1 MLEKSTQK
9 TIIEVKNSE
18 IAHLC
23 HEIETLSQART
34 IAANKVSE
42 LSRKLNDATE
52 IKTKLVKTEKA
63 LQIAKADAA
72 LQSEL
77 SDKISEFEK
86 QISLLQ
92 EELYSAKES
101 SQSLRQE
108 NARLQQLNDM
118 HDTITKMDDHRASM
132 AERSAQHEIKAL
144 KAQLA
149 YYEKSPLKAA
159 IKIFFLNIL
168 RFFRVLLP
176 LPANA
181 KLALS
186 HKMTGV
192 ATALLPPATS
202 HANRIGHTENLPA
215 QTQIDFEFMET
226 DRPIISIIVP
236 VYNEIS
242 QTIACLRSIYQQ
254 KVSVTY
260 EVILADDK
268 SPDPFHDVLKT
279 IKGLRYFRNPEN
291 LHFLRNCNRNA
302 QHARGEYLILLN
314 NDTLVKPGWMQRLYD
329 TFHEH
334 GNVGIAGSKLVFPT
348 GELQEAG
355 GIIWEDGTGW
365 NWGRAESA
373 DHPLYNFVRDVDYI
387 SGASLMIPT
396 KLWKD
401 VGGFSEDYEK
411 AYYEDTDLC
420 FRIRELGYRVVY
432 QPESELV
439 HIEGLSSG
447 TDLNAGVK
455 QYQQINKNIF
465 TKKWADVLSKHL
477 PNATTPFL
485 ASDRNVKGHV
495 LYIDATTPE
504 PDKDSGSLDA
514 VYSMRVLGELG
525 YRVHFIPCSN
535 FAYFGQSTDDLQN
548 MGVETVFHPFYSN
561 LEQYLS
567 ERGDMFDFVILSRP
581 ESAERCLKDVRK
593 HCPSA
598 KLIYNTVDLHFMRM
612 GRRAERTRDSSILA
626 KAQDMK
632 KQELGFI
639 EKTDATIVLSTVE
652 HHVLSQEGV
661 PNSKLWTIPLIRAEA
676 KRLVEFET
684 TQDIAFIGGY
694 RHPPNIDAVDW
705 LVKEIWPEVRKST
718 PGIKLH
724 ICGSAMPEHFYD
736 YAAPDIIIRGF
747 IPNLDELL
755 SNLRLTIASLRFG
768 AGLKGKVASSI
779 GAGVPCVG
787 TSVAFEGMAESG
799 LSRVKL
805 ETETP
810 QGFSEVIADIYNNE
824 EKWTETSLA
833 GVEYHNQNYAYKTVM
848 KTYDAMLSKL

>member
-1 MLEKSTQK
+1 
-9 TIIEVKNSE
+9 
-18 IAHLC
+18 
-23 HEIETLSQART
+23 
-34 IAANKVSE
+34 
-42 LSRKLNDATE
+42 
-52 IKTKLVKTEKA
+52 
-63 LQIAKADAA
+63 
-72 LQSEL
+72 
-77 SDKISEFEK
+77 
-86 QISLLQ
+86 
-92 EELYSAKES
+92 
-101 SQSLRQE
+101 
-108 NARLQQLNDM
+108 M
-118 HDTITKMDDHRASM
+118 HDTITKMDDHRSSM

-159 IKIFFLNIL
+159 IKIFLLNIL

-192 ATALLPPATS
+192 ATALLPPAAS
-202 HANRIGHTENLPA
+202 HAN
-215 QTQIDFEFMET
+215 
-226 DRPIISIIVP
+226 ISIIVP

-279 IKGLRYFRNPEN
+279 IKGLRYFRNPKN
-291 LHFLRNCNRNA
+291 F
-302 QHARGEYLILLN
+302 LN

-387 SGASLMIPT
+387 SGASLMIPM

-420 FRIRELGYRVVY
+420 FRIRELGYRIVY

-455 QYQQINKNIF
+455 QYQQINKDIF

-514 VYSMRVLGELG
+514 VYLYLVRISPISVNRQMTCRIWASKPS
-525 YRVHFIPCSN
+525 FIPSIQISSN
-535 FAYFGQSTDDLQN
+535 
-548 MGVETVFHPFYSN
+548 
-561 LEQYLS
+561 
-567 ERGDMFDFVILSRP
+567 I
-581 ESAERCLKDVRK
+581 
-593 HCPSA
+593 
-598 KLIYNTVDLHFMRM
+598 
-612 GRRAERTRDSSILA
+612 
-626 KAQDMK
+626 
-632 KQELGFI
+632 
-639 EKTDATIVLSTVE
+639 
-652 HHVLSQEGV
+652 
-661 PNSKLWTIPLIRAEA
+661 
-676 KRLVEFET
+676 
-684 TQDIAFIGGY
+684 
-694 RHPPNIDAVDW
+694 
-705 LVKEIWPEVRKST
+705 
-718 PGIKLH
+718 
-724 ICGSAMPEHFYD
+724 
-736 YAAPDIIIRGF
+736 
-747 IPNLDELL
+747 
-755 SNLRLTIASLRFG
+755 
-768 AGLKGKVASSI
+768 
-779 GAGVPCVG
+779 
-787 TSVAFEGMAESG
+787 
-799 LSRVKL
+799 
-805 ETETP
+805 
-810 QGFSEVIADIYNNE
+810 
-824 EKWTETSLA
+824 
-833 GVEYHNQNYAYKTVM
+833 
-848 KTYDAMLSKL
+848 